1 MNRFL
6 PQGFNFSW
14 RCLKPI
20 SRDSEVV
27 EVIGIAADISKRK
40 QYEQELKEAKD
51 QLESFIQQ
59 SPDGIIV
66 KELNGRIVK
75 VNPAIERILGWSE
88 TELTSADFQ
97 NDHIPED
104 YVQELYE
111 LIEKIKQGD
120 EVVGFETVRRRKDR
134 VLIIIQLT
142 LSTIKDHQ
150 GNIVR
155 TSFVIRDITEIKKSL
170 ELLHKWERVSAIGE
184 LAAGIAHE
192 IRNPLTTVKGFLQL
206 LRKEKETAMYF
217 DLMFEEIGRI
227 EMLTNEFLMLAK
239 PQADQMS
246 LHNLL
251 GLVEGAVL
259 PLTQAV
265 MNNIYIHLES
275 TDEVYIYGNAQHL
288 KQLFINVLK
297 NAIESMPEGGDVWI
311 RFDLD
316 DLKQQV
322 VIQIIDRGCGI
333 TEELIPKLGEPFFTL
348 KGKGTGL
355 GLMVSYKIIQEHRG
369 EMHFESHVGSGTT
382 VYITLPVIVSTR

>member
-14 RCLKPI
+14 RSLKPI

-75 VNPAIERILGWSE
+75 AIERILGWSE
-88 TELTSADFQ
+88 TELTSSDFQ

-111 LIEKIKQGD
+111 LIEKMKQGD
-120 EVVGFETVRRRKDR
+120 EVVGYETVRRRKDG

-170 ELLHKWERVSAIGE
+170 NLLHKRERVSAIGE
-184 LAAGIAHE
+184 IHG
-192 IRNPLTTVKGFLQL
+192 
-206 LRKEKETAMYF
+206 
-217 DLMFEEIGRI
+217 
-227 EMLTNEFLMLAK
+227 
-239 PQADQMS
+239 
-246 LHNLL
+246 
-251 GLVEGAVL
+251 GL
-259 PLTQAV
+259 
-265 MNNIYIHLES
+265 
-275 TDEVYIYGNAQHL
+275 
-288 KQLFINVLK
+288 
-297 NAIESMPEGGDVWI
+297 
-311 RFDLD
+311 
-316 DLKQQV
+316 
-322 VIQIIDRGCGI
+322 I
-333 TEELIPKLGEPFFTL
+333 TE
-348 KGKGTGL
+348 
-355 GLMVSYKIIQEHRG
+355 H
-369 EMHFESHVGSGTT
+369 
-382 VYITLPVIVSTR
+382 